1 MKITKL
7 EAFYLKQNLDSFTQ
21 KQVPFS
27 FAIVKNVKILEPIV
41 TEFSAKQQDLINEY
55 ALHDENGKFIPIE
68 GKENPNTISDIKIEN
83 REEMMEKIAEL
94 EKEEVESEFVKIDMK
109 KVYFD
114 SKLGEKRTVAD
125 FIEETL
131 EPALI
136 MYLSKFEIIEL

>member
-1 MKITKL
+1 
-7 EAFYLKQNLDSFTQ
+7 
-21 KQVPFS
+21 
-27 FAIVKNVKILEPIV
+27 
-41 TEFSAKQQDLINEY
+41 
-55 ALHDENGKFIPIE
+55 
-68 GKENPNTISDIKIEN
+68 
-83 REEMMEKIAEL
+83 MMEKIAEL